1 VVTGIFGQEET
12 VVKSLGPLL
21 GKVPFIAGAS
31 IRGAGRVARILET
44 GELIS
49 CHNRS

>member
-21 GKVPFIAGAS
+21 GKVPYIAGAS
-31 IRGAGRVARILET
+31 IRGDGRVSLILDT

-49 CHNRS
+49 NHNRN